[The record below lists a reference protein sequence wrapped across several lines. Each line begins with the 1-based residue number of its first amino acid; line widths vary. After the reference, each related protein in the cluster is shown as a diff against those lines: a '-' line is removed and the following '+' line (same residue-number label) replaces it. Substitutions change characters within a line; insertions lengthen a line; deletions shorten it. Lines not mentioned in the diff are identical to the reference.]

1 MNGFQCNIIYVVF
14 SYSMDIRERGYK
26 NAERWS
32 DDRVFGPRAYF
43 MPEKQPAHLLVDN
56 IRSADE
62 GIYRCRVDFKFAQTR
77 NSKVILSVI
86 SK

>member
-1 MNGFQCNIIYVVF
+1 
-14 SYSMDIRERGYK
+14 MDIRERGYK

-56 IRSADE
+56 IKSADE
-62 GIYRCRVDFKFAQTR
+62 GVYRCRVDFKFAQTR
-77 NSKVILSVI
+77 NSKVILCLLYTSP
-86 SK
+86 SPRDRTRSRMPSSA